1 MSERIF
7 YAAGQYITIEYETGN
22 GYVVYVDGLPRSCPY
37 QRRREAEIAQEAVS
51 RDIQWRNDE

>member
-7 YAAGQYITIEYETGN
+7 YAAGQYITIEY
-22 GYVVYVDGLPRSCPY
+22 VDGLPRSGPY

-51 RDIQWRNDE
+51 RDILWRSDE

>member
-22 GYVVYVDGLPRSCPY
+22 GYVVYVDGLPTSGPY
-37 QRRREAEIAQEAVS
+37 MKRTDAEIAQEVVS
-51 RDIQWRNDE
+51 QDILRRSDE